1 MQNLLIKENVRNYDL
16 KNQIYKLKEKEK
28 SRNELQK
35 EIEELNESLEK
46 TENDSK
52 EEKIKLKCFKMI

>member
-52 EEKIKLKCFKMI
+52 EETIKLKCFKMI

>member
-1 MQNLLIKENVRNYDL
+1 LQNLLIKENVRNYDL

-52 EEKIKLKCFKMI
+52 EETIKLKCFKMI